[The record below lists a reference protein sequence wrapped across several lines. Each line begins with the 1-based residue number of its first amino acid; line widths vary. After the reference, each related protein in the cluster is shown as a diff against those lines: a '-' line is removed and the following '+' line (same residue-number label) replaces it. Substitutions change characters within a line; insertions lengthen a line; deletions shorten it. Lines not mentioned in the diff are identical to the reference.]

1 LINPELFADLQ
12 PDGKQ
17 RRATNR
23 NEALRDCLS
32 DGVQTSTMSGGQQEC
47 FHSTLPGFV
56 VLGSR
61 FCVIRKRRSKYPE
74 FTRILIAINKWIV
87 DNNLR
92 SLRVEPEGHFA
103 NARCLHGVANGRL
116 MFGFAIQQE
125 KTPSAGT
132 GDLTSQGAIAG
143 G

>member
-1 LINPELFADLQ
+1 MFLFDDAGPHSIGVLTQVVTNHLRMRMNVDQNLINPELFADLQ

-87 DNNLR
+87 D
-92 SLRVEPEGHFA
+92 
-103 NARCLHGVANGRL
+103 
-116 MFGFAIQQE
+116 
-125 KTPSAGT
+125 
-132 GDLTSQGAIAG
+132 
-143 G
+143 